1 MVQGKIISQGK
12 PSEVINEPKV
22 LEAYLGEGII

>member
-1 MVQGKIISQGK
+1 MVQGKISQGK